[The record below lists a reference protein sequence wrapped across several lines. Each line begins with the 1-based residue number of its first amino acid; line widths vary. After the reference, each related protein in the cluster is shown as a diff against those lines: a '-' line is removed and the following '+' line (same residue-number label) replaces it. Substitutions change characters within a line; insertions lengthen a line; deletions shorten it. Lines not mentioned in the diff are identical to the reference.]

1 MYGTVNLPTAS
12 WALVLALLNHA
23 IREMSLVE
31 PLARPVLAD
40 LRAQLKID
48 GVET

>member
-1 MYGTVNLPTAS
+1 MYGTVNLPSTS
-12 WALVLALLNHA
+12 WALVMALLNHA

-40 LRAQLKID
+40 LCAQLKVE
-48 GVET
+48 GVEP